1 MCIIAAN
8 SLPHGL
14 VFMTEKNVPRRDPIV
29 ARRDGDLGE
38 PAQGRHQDSFSD
50 GDSGRS
56 GTVKAGKT
64 KTGSPILLFI
74 IILLSLCLG
83 GLGWFSWQQS
93 QAQALLQQRFDDL
106 AAKID
111 STDES
116 LSQSGAAL
124 SVKLSDQQ
132 AELTKHWSEIRKLWG
147 VANDRNKKAISAL
160 EKSIAKS
167 TKQRQQLEKTVSVT
181 GADQKKLTARLSEL
195 GSGSLATVAR
205 IDELYERID
214 RLSDSQQKVLQ
225 SVDQKQRG
233 FESRLVD
240 TEKAI
245 KSIDAFRRQTNQS
258 LDALRR
264 VPAIP

>member
-1 MCIIAAN
+1 MA
-8 SLPHGL
+8 
-14 VFMTEKNVPRRDPIV
+14 EENVPRRDPIV

-38 PAQGRHQDSFSD
+38 PPQVHNRDGFADRHSSRI
-50 GDSGRS
+50 GNTKPG
-56 GTVKAGKT
+56 KAKT
-64 KTGSPILLFI
+64 DSPILLL
-74 IILLSLCLG
+74 IILLLSVCLG

-132 AELTKHWSEIRKLWG
+132 TELTKHWSEIKKLWG
-147 VANDRNKKAISAL
+147 VANDRNKKAINAVEESIAQSVTALQKL
-160 EKSIAKS
+160 EKIVS
-167 TKQRQQLEKTVSVT
+167 TRGVE
-181 GADQKKLTARLSEL
+181 QKKLSARLDQL
-195 GSGSLATVAR
+195 GSDTLATVAR
-205 IDELYERID
+205 FDELDERVD
-214 RLSDSQQKVLQ
+214 RLSNSQQKILQ

-233 FESRLVD
+233 FENRLMD
-240 TEKAI
+240 TENAI

-258 LDALRR
+258 LDALRQA
-264 VPAIP
+264 PASP